1 MWINKKIYNCTIIV
15 YSFMKKKIL
24 HLNTETVQ
32 LKFVQ
37 NLGLSNS
44 NAASELTSYKHLR
57 ISTQQ
62 KTIA

>member
-1 MWINKKIYNCTIIV
+1 MT
-15 YSFMKKKIL
+15 KKIL

-44 NAASELTSYKHLR
+44 NGASEVTSYKHLR
-57 ISTQQ
+57 ISTQHVNMVESC
-62 KTIA
+62 KYVRW